1 MSSELSILL
10 IDENVDR
17 AKEVIAALE
26 ESRYQVRHLASP
38 SIALLKEV
46 DAWQPDVI
54 MIDTESP
61 SRDMLE
67 SLHMISS
74 YSPKPVVMFS
84 EAEDEEMINLSV
96 KSGVSAYVV
105 GDPDSARIRPI
116 LDAAVARF
124 NEYQRLKDELVQTK
138 GELESRKLIDE
149 AKRLLMDVKGIS
161 ENDAFHSMRKT
172 AMDSGQKMEDVARTV
187 ISMMKNMNF

>member
-54 MIDTESP
+54 LIDTESP